1 MLARFHP
8 AQGHLPFP
16 KAPAPLA
23 NVNYRRAQQSRDQR
37 RRSPSPSHARATPPR
52 IPPPSPGRVARAA
65 SRDTRSAHLVISS
78 RAAFAR
84 SVFLPRWWRSSLGDY
99 GRRQGLWSSPAPRR
113 PSCARLRTRPR
124 SFSLPHHASPLSLY
138 RRRWRL
144 LLLLFGVARR
154 PRPPLWIDRGSSRSA
169 PTSRLPRLLASW
181 PRFPEE
187 KRGSRMRPGG
197 GASERERGGG
207 GRRRWTR
214 ATRTSEAAAAGR
226 AAAHARGRG
235 QVSAAAAAACPS
247 RSLWSV
253 PPVPSS
259 PSGPR

>member
-1 MLARFHP
+1 MRTRGGP
-8 AQGHLPFP
+8 
-16 KAPAPLA
+16 
-23 NVNYRRAQQSRDQR
+23 YRAAIRAGQ
-37 RRSPSPSHARATPPR
+37 SPSPSHARATPPR
-52 IPPPSPGRVARAA
+52 VPPPDLEPSLGRVARAA
-65 SRDTRSAHLVISS
+65 CRDTQSAHLVISS
-78 RAAFAR
+78 SVAFER
-84 SVFLPRWWRSSLGDY
+84 SLFLPRWWRFSLVDY
-99 GRRQGLWSSPAPRR
+99 RRRQGLSPSPAPRC
-113 PSCARLRTRPR
+113 PSCARSRTRPR
-124 SFSLPHHASPLSLY
+124 SFSLPHHASLSTC
-138 RRRWRL
+138 RGRWRL

-154 PRPPLWIDRGSSRSA
+154 PRPPLWIDRGSSSSA
-169 PTSRLPRLLASW
+169 PTSRLPRRLASW

-214 ATRTSEAAAAGR
+214 ATRTSEAAGAGR

-235 QVSAAAAAACPS
+235 QVSAAAAAACPA

-259 PSGPR
+259 PFGPR

>member
-1 MLARFHP
+1 MLR
-8 AQGHLPFP
+8 
-16 KAPAPLA
+16 
-23 NVNYRRAQQSRDQR
+23 SRDPCFSQDGG
-37 RRSPSPSHARATPPR
+37 PPLWVTTGVDRAFR
-52 IPPPSPGRVARAA
+52 
-65 SRDTRSAHLVISS
+65 L
-78 RAAFAR
+78 
-84 SVFLPRWWRSSLGDY
+84 SL
-99 GRRQGLWSSPAPRR
+99 APRR
-113 PSCARLRTRPR
+113 PSLLARAPPR
-124 SFSLPHHASPLSLY
+124 YASLLSTG
-138 RRRWRL
+138 RGRWRL

-154 PRPPLWIDRGSSRSA
+154 PRPPLWTDRGSSGSA
-169 PTSRLPRLLASW
+169 PTSRLPRRPASR

-214 ATRTSEAAAAGR
+214 ATRTSEAAAAAR

-235 QVSAAAAAACPS
+235 QVSVAAAAACPA